1 MAQASNETEH
11 HRRLDAH
18 KKTRMCKFFLMGTCT
33 RGRSCNFAHGA
44 SQLREQPD
52 FSKTRLCAK
61 YMESGFCPLGYRC
74 SFAHGRHELRPRRGA
89 PPPPAPVQPK
99 PIKPTSSPQTSQ
111 AVPQAPHAVPQ
122 APQAVPQAPQAVPQ
136 VLRRAPK
143 AQTPPATP
151 KKLAPLSV
159 MGSPTSAGSAPT
171 SPTLSMPTIESEV
184 DTPPKGKVSFSR
196 QSTWEGPPSTCLSRQ
211 VSNSRSFMI
220 RSAELGALLDQEWK
234 MEVKN
239 TFINLS
245 ESKVDERRC
254 RSVER

>member
-1 MAQASNETEH
+1 MTSLQH
-11 HRRLDAH
+11 L
-18 KKTRMCKFFLMGTCT
+18 
-33 RGRSCNFAHGA
+33 
-44 SQLREQPD
+44 PPP
-52 FSKTRLCAK
+52 
-61 YMESGFCPLGYRC
+61 GFCPLGYRC

-99 PIKPTSSPQTSQ
+99 PIKPTSSPQTWQ

-171 SPTLSMPTIESEV
+171 SPQLGDWNAEAV
-184 DTPPKGKVSFSR
+184 VCLGF
-196 QSTWEGPPSTCLSRQ
+196 EGR
-211 VSNSRSFMI
+211 
-220 RSAELGALLDQEWK
+220 
-234 MEVKN
+234 
-239 TFINLS
+239 
-245 ESKVDERRC
+245 
-254 RSVER
+254 